1 MGRFSFASR
10 RSSPLRRRTQGRD
23 GARPA
28 VVVDEVRP
36 HAEAT
41 SEACLESPVTGGA
54 QPGFAIALAGWA
66 LGLGAAIRTIEVVAE
81 GSVHARV
88 PVDGARPD
96 VGSAHPGIPH
106 ADRSGFRGAIGALD
120 LPQRFEL
127 ILEAVVEDGT
137 RSPLWT
143 VRGRREPVLEPRA
156 HGLRP
161 IVIRCTGRTG
171 STFLTRL
178 LDQHPQV
185 IVYRPFEYEPRIL
198 SYWIEILRSLADPRA
213 GLTALRPSATTGL
226 WWLGD
231 GSQPEPLPPEDEPL
245 AEALCRDDIRA
256 FAAFARGRIDAFYA
270 TLAAHAGKRAVAFA
284 EKGAI
289 NDARFEPRS
298 RLIQELYPDAR
309 EILLVRDPRDMLCS
323 MLAYDARRGATAFG
337 RSGHD
342 DAQWTQWLGHVLVEM
357 TRAHRALGERSL
369 LVRYEDLVAEPRE
382 VMRAVFSHL
391 GLDAAADLLE
401 RVIDRASEEHPAMA
415 AHRTG
420 GDAASDSVGR
430 WRREMP
436 PALRRHADAAFAE
449 VLSLD
454 GYEVDA

>member
-1 MGRFSFASR
+1 MRAAIPIGLRGRQKVRELTPHGRQSTSLPAFPRSRDTWRSALCKLLEARAMGRFSFASR

-161 IVIRCTGRTG
+161 IVIRFTGRTG

-178 LDQHPQV
+178 LDQH
-185 IVYRPFEYEPRIL
+185 
-198 SYWIEILRSLADPRA
+198 SRSSS
-213 GLTALRPSATTGL
+213 TARSSTSRGSCRTGSRFSAR
-226 WWLGD
+226 
-231 GSQPEPLPPEDEPL
+231 LP
-245 AEALCRDDIRA
+245 IRA
-256 FAAFARGRIDAFYA
+256 RD
-270 TLAAHAGKRAVAFA
+270 
-284 EKGAI
+284 
-289 NDARFEPRS
+289 S
-298 RLIQELYPDAR
+298 RR
-309 EILLVRDPRDMLCS
+309 
-323 MLAYDARRGATAFG
+323 
-337 RSGHD
+337 
-342 DAQWTQWLGHVLVEM
+342 
-357 TRAHRALGERSL
+357 
-369 LVRYEDLVAEPRE
+369 
-382 VMRAVFSHL
+382 
-391 GLDAAADLLE
+391 
-401 RVIDRASEEHPAMA
+401 
-415 AHRTG
+415 
-420 GDAASDSVGR
+420 
-430 WRREMP
+430 
-436 PALRRHADAAFAE
+436 
-449 VLSLD
+449 
-454 GYEVDA
+454 